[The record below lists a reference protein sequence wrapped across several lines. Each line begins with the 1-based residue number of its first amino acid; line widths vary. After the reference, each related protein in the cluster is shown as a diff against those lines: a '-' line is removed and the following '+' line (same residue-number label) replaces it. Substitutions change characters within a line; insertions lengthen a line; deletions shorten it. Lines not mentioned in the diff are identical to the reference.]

1 MIRITITCKG
11 LQKQI
16 LLAKENGQN
25 QIAIARIAQ
34 IHATRLSSII
44 NERKEPSKSEM
55 IKLCKVFNKKI
66 EELFEYEITNP
77 NEVK

>member
-1 MIRITITCKG
+1 MIACKG
-11 LQKQI
+11 LRRQI
-16 LLAKENGQN
+16 RLAKENGQN
-25 QIAIARIAQ
+25 QGAIARMAQ

-55 IKLCKVFNKKI
+55 VKLCKVFNKKI
-66 EELFEYEITNP
+66 EELFEFEITNP